1 MEVLEYAKQELSRIP
16 KDDTQTVINGNIL
29 EIIELL
35 ESQGP
40 SGFSAQYLLS
50 VLNRLCNQKPLTPLT
65 GKQEEWTE
73 YGQNKRCSSVFKNK
87 NGDVTDIDAIIVS
100 DNGGFTWFQSP
111 RFRKKVT
118 FPYLPPT
125 TPEKVYIEN
134 IEEMGP
140 GFTSDKYDIITDKPD
155 RIAALYNKVLMEYNN
170 LDLE

>member
-1 MEVLEYAKQELSRIP
+1 MI
-16 KDDTQTVINGNIL
+16 
-29 EIIELL
+29 
-35 ESQGP
+35 
-40 SGFSAQYLLS
+40 
-50 VLNRLCNQKPLTPLT
+50 
-65 GKQEEWTE
+65 GKQDEWTE
-73 YGQNKRCSSVFKNK
+73 YGQNKRCSSVFKDK

-134 IEEMGP
+134 TEEVGP
-140 GFTSDKYDIITDKPD
+140 GFTSDKYDIITDRPD